1 MIGLAPF
8 DDASEPGLNRLDGTV
23 LERSF
28 AGPATLFRVALPG
41 GQVVRVQRAA
51 GAESGRLGEGARVRL
66 GFAPG
71 AATLLTR

>member
-1 MIGLAPF
+1 MSAPVLRP
-8 DDASEPGLNRLDGTV
+8 PGGGEDSPRF
-23 LERSF
+23 SS
-28 AGPATLFRVALPG
+28 ALPG

-51 GAESGRLGEGARVRL
+51 AQESGGLGEGARVRL